1 MTSRSRAACVSL
13 TIVVCTLFVAS
24 CGRKQGGTDQPG
36 GGKDGGATPIFI
48 SIGTGSMTGVYYQVG
63 GALMKLVNRGTA
75 DHGIK
80 ASFQSTGGSVYN
92 INAVLS
98 GDLEFGLAQSD
109 RQYQAVHGQAEWE
122 QTGPQQGLRAI
133 CSVHPES
140 VTLVAGVHSGIACLA
155 DLKGKRVNIGNP
167 GSGQRG
173 NAIDVLRTAG
183 LDWQK
188 DLHVEG
194 VKASES
200 SKLLQ
205 DGRIDAFFYTVGH
218 PAGAITESTAGRRK
232 VRIIPVI
239 GMEKLL
245 ADFPY
250 YAQTSI
256 PVGLYP
262 QAENQEDIPTIG
274 VMTTLVTSA
283 NVPEDVVY
291 AVTKALLDNLDEFRT
306 MHPAFAS
313 LDGKTMVRS
322 GLSAPVHAG
331 ALRYFREAGLAE

>member
-1 MTSRSRAACVSL
+1 MTVCKRTLWAWTAALCALLV
-13 TIVVCTLFVAS
+13 IS
-24 CGRKQGGTDQPG
+24 CGRKQGGPSQPAT
-36 GGKDGGATPIFI
+36 GAAKPTFI

-63 GALMKLVNRGTA
+63 GALMKLVNRETTQ
-75 DHGIK
+75 HGIK

-92 INAVLS
+92 INAVMN

-109 RQYQAVHGQAEWE
+109 RQYQAIHGQAEW
-122 QTGPQQGLRAI
+122 QPSGPQEKLRAV

-140 VTLVAGVHSGIACLA
+140 VTLVAGVDASVARLA

-167 GSGQRG
+167 GSGLRG
-173 NAIDVLRTAG
+173 NAIDVLQAAG
-183 LDWQK
+183 LDWRK
-188 DLHVEG
+188 DLHAEG
-194 VKASES
+194 VKGSES

-250 YAQTSI
+250 YAETSI
-256 PVGLYP
+256 PIKLYP
-262 QAENQEDIPTIG
+262 QAENKEDIPTIG

-283 NVPEDVVY
+283 DVPDDVVY
-291 AVTKALLDNLDEFRT
+291 ALVKALFGNLDEFRT

-313 LDGKTMVRS
+313 LDGKTMVTS
-322 GLSAPVHAG
+322 GLSAPIHPG
-331 ALRYFREAGLAE
+331 ALRYFREGGLME

>member
-1 MTSRSRAACVSL
+1 MISPNRVTCVVLPAAVCV
-13 TIVVCTLFVAS
+13 LFAAS
-24 CGRKQGGTDQPG
+24 CGRKQGGAGKPAG
-36 GGKDGGATPIFI
+36 GGEQTAAPTFI
-48 SIGTGSMTGVYYQVG
+48 STGTGSMTGVYYQVG

-75 DHGIK
+75 RHGLK

-92 INAVLS
+92 INAVLN

-109 RQYQAVHGQAEWE
+109 RQYQAVHGQAEW
-122 QTGPQQGLRAI
+122 QQPGPQQNLRAI

-140 VTLVAGVHSGIACLA
+140 VTLVAGVDSAIDCLA

-188 DLHVEG
+188 DLHAEG

-218 PAGAITESTAGRRK
+218 PAGAITEATAGRK
-232 VRIIPVI
+232 VRIIPVV
-239 GMEKLL
+239 GMETLL
-245 ADFPY
+245 ADRPY

-256 PVGLYP
+256 PAQLYP
-262 QAENQEDIPTIG
+262 QAANTEDIPTIG

-283 NVPEDVVY
+283 NVPENVVY
-291 AVTKALLDNLDEFRT
+291 AVTKALLDNLEEFKT

-313 LDGKTMVRS
+313 LDARTMATS
-322 GLSAPVHAG
+322 GISAPIHAG
-331 ALRYFREAGLAE
+331 ALRYFREAGLIE